1 MTAMRMTVLLCF
13 LLLATPQIVSAGEME
28 RRSRIE
34 LRMGLRNHG
43 GTTGAAT
50 QIGPLGVET
59 TAGADDVFF
68 SLGYS
73 RWMRENVAGHAT
85 VGVLSVEASSRAGP
99 LGVSQQAAVICPMI
113 VGMRYYPR
121 KGSLDTAF
129 RPFLTAGIGLI
140 TGFQSRSD
148 IGLQVIQESGAM
160 TTFGSRAGVGFDLA
174 MGRSFVAI
182 ADLGYNL
189 MTDFSDEIG
198 GRRNYSGLEFGLGIG
213 WQFGRSATQ

>member
-1 MTAMRMTVLLCF
+1 MTTMRMTVLLCF
-13 LLLATPQIVSAGEME
+13 LLLATPQVMSAGEME

-43 GTTGAAT
+43 GTTSAAT
-50 QIGPLGVET
+50 TVGPLGVET
-59 TAGADDVFF
+59 TVGADDVFF

-73 RWMRENVAGHAT
+73 RWMKENVAGHAT

-99 LGVSQQAAVICPMI
+99 LGVSQNAAVICPMI

-121 KGSLDTAF
+121 RGSLDAAF
-129 RPFLTAGIGLI
+129 RPFLTAGVGLI
-140 TGFQSRSD
+140 SGFHSRGDVGFQ
-148 IGLQVIQESGAM
+148 VVQESGALS
-160 TTFGSRAGVGFDLA
+160 TFGSKTGVGFDLS

-213 WQFGRSATQ
+213 WQFGGSAAQ

>member
-1 MTAMRMTVLLCF
+1 MTTMRTTVLLCF
-13 LLLATPQIVSAGEME
+13 LLLATPEMICAGQVE

-50 QIGPLGVET
+50 QIGPIGIET
-59 TAGADDVFF
+59 TAGADDLFF
-68 SLGYS
+68 SIGYS
-73 RWMRENVAGHAT
+73 YRMREDVAGYAT
-85 VGVLSVEASSRAGP
+85 LGVLAVEASSRVGP

-121 KGSLDTAF
+121 KLSLDTTF

-140 TGFQSRSD
+140 TGIQSRSD
-148 IGLQVIQESGAM
+148 VGLQVVQKSAAM
-160 TTFGSRAGVGFDLA
+160 ATFGSRAGMGFDLR

-213 WQFGRSATQ
+213 WQFGGNAEN

>member
-1 MTAMRMTVLLCF
+1 MTAMRMALLLCF
-13 LLLATPQIVSAGEME
+13 LLLATPQVISAGEME
-28 RRSRIE
+28 GRSRIE

-50 QIGPLGVET
+50 TVGPLGVET
-59 TAGADDVFF
+59 TAGAENVFF

-73 RWMRENVAGHAT
+73 RWMSENVAGHAT
-85 VGVLSVEASSRAGP
+85 LGVLSVDASSRAGP

-121 KGSLDTAF
+121 KLSLDTSF
-129 RPFLTAGIGLI
+129 MPFLTAGVGLI
-140 TGFQSRSD
+140 TGIQSRND
-148 IGLQVIQESGAM
+148 VGFQVVQESGAT
-160 TTFGSRAGVGFDLA
+160 TTFGSRSGVGFDVA

-198 GRRNYSGLEFGLGIG
+198 GRRNYSGLESGLGIG
-213 WQFGRSATQ
+213 WQFGRSAAQ

>member
-1 MTAMRMTVLLCF
+1 MTTMRTTVLLCF
-13 LLLATPQIVSAGEME
+13 LLLAAPEMICAGEME

-43 GTTGAAT
+43 GTTGAT
-50 QIGPLGVET
+50 TSVGPLGVET
-59 TAGADDVFF
+59 TAGANDVSF

-73 RWMRENVAGHAT
+73 QWLRGNVAGHAT
-85 VGVLSVEASSRAGP
+85 LGVLSVEASSRAGP

-121 KGSLDTAF
+121 KLSLDTTF
-129 RPFLTAGIGLI
+129 RPFLTAGIGLV
-140 TGFQSRSD
+140 TGIQSGSD
-148 IGLQVIQESGAM
+148 VGLQVVQESGAM
-160 TTFGSRAGVGFDLA
+160 STFGSRAGVGFDLG
-174 MGRSFVAI
+174 MGGSFVAI

-213 WQFGRSATQ
+213 WQFGARADQ